1 MAGSLVGLF
10 STLDECLTLLIFG
23 SFVTL
28 LRQDLHWMLMLLLNE
43 FAASTYVSLSLA
55 IAIYDVE
62 P

>member
-10 STLDECLTLLIFG
+10 SMLDECLTLPIFG

-55 IAIYDVE
+55 IAICNVE
-62 P
+62 